1 MQTAWMAENKD
12 AEIRLVVETFSP
24 PAMLYR
30 RACAQAQQAVRM
42 ADEFSETG
50 RHERRLREMDASM
63 TTIVLAQASA
73 ESWIYSAYRR
83 AAVEPLGKGGWRQ
96 RWVDAPRLICGEG
109 TRGLDASTERSL
121 RTLGTWRNFLLHG
134 DDASR
139 RRLHSIVPEED
150 VADRLTSELA
160 RMVIE
165 QMDASFADAGALLGV
180 HGTAGLHSAF
190 LWVAPDET

>member
-1 MQTAWMAENKD
+1 MIESKD

-24 PAMLYR
+24 PVMLYR

-42 ADEFSETG
+42 AKEFSETG
-50 RHERRLREMDASM
+50 QYERRLREMDASI

-83 AAVEPLGKGGWRQ
+83 AKVKPRRGGWVQ
-96 RWVDAPRLICGEG
+96 RWVEAPKLICGEG
-109 TRGLDASTERSL
+109 TRGLDASTEQWL

-134 DDASR
+134 DDTSTK
-139 RRLHSIVPEED
+139 RLHSIVPEEE

-160 RMVIE
+160 RIVIE
-165 QMDASFADAGALLGV
+165 QMDVSFTDAGALLGV

-190 LWVAPDET
+190 LWVASDET